1 MTLAKE
7 ELLGERNNFLEIIS
21 FGTQP
26 VDKETK
32 WKSEHQLKKCAI
44 NAKLSK
50 ETVKLW

>member
-32 WKSEHQLKKCAI
+32 
-44 NAKLSK
+44 
-50 ETVKLW
+50 